1 MDDSC
6 YRDRDEL
13 RIRKFTMSSQSRL
26 IGEEFR
32 PPIGLRHRHVQSVMS
47 KVPWRRRLVRERA
60 TALLACSQ
68 PEVVDGGDG
77 VRLLGYY
84 SPSSGRRRGL
94 VILLHG
100 WEGSA
105 DSSYVLSA
113 GTRLFESGY
122 SVFRLNLRDHGNT
135 HALNED
141 LFHSCRIGEVVNAV
155 KNIHARHP
163 ADRLFLVGQ
172 SLGGNFAMRVAV
184 RAQTAGVLLSR
195 VVAVCPVLQPQST
208 MQALEQGLW
217 IYRHYFLSQWRQ
229 SLRAKAAAFPQRYDF
244 GSLERFR
251 TLTETTDFFVREY
264 TEFSSLDDYLEG
276 YAITGSALA
285 GLNAPTVLI
294 AARDDPVIP
303 SRDLA
308 RLARPDTLTVTQL
321 PFGGHCGFVESYSL
335 RSWVDER
342 ILAELEN
349 A

>member
-1 MDDSC
+1 
-6 YRDRDEL
+6 
-13 RIRKFTMSSQSRL
+13 
-26 IGEEFR
+26 
-32 PPIGLRHRHVQSVMS
+32 MS
-47 KVPWRRRLVRERA
+47 KLPWRRRLVRNRA
-60 TALLACSQ
+60 AGLLASSA

-84 SPSSGRRRGL
+84 SHCSARRGL
-94 VILLHG
+94 AVLLHG

-135 HALNED
+135 EALNED
-141 LFHSCRIGEVVNAV
+141 LFHSCRIDEIVNAV
-155 KNIHARHP
+155 KNVYARHP
-163 ADRLFLVGQ
+163 AERLFVVGQ
-172 SLGGNFAMRVAV
+172 SLGGNFAIRVAV
-184 RAQTAGVLLSR
+184 RARNAGIALRR

-208 MQALEQGLW
+208 MRALEQGFW
-217 IYRHYFLSQWRQ
+217 IYRRYFLSRWRR
-229 SLRAKAAAFPQRYDF
+229 SLRAKAAAFPERYDF
-244 GSLERFR
+244 GALERFR

-264 TEFSSLDDYLEG
+264 TDFPSLEDYLEG

-285 GLNAPTVLI
+285 ELDVPTVLI

-303 SRDLA
+303 SSDLE
-308 RLARPDTLTVTQL
+308 RLARVDALEVTQL
-321 PFGGHCGFVESYSL
+321 PNGGHCGFVDSYSL

-342 ILAELEN
+342 ILAEIER